1 MVIKTLQSNGEKAKK
16 LILAAVPLIAQEDWT
31 ETLQQNRVCI
41 VMSLLL
47 FLAFSVT
54 IVRISCTMGY

>member
-31 ETLQQNRVCI
+31 ETLQQNRVSI
-41 VMSLLL
+41 IMSLLL
-47 FLAFSVT
+47 FLVCIRCHCYYF
-54 IVRISCTMGY
+54 